1 MVASRLGLRF
11 QAVCPSVCLGMA
23 LLHFSTLSGCKKP
36 EEIRVYT
43 VPHREQIELVLQRML
58 GAIIPNDKEAWFF
71 KLQGGDEEVSKLEPA
86 FRAFT
91 KSVEIKAGKV
101 KWTAPESWKETAG
114 SEFRFTTYLIPNGK
128 EEPFQLAVSR
138 LDAPSGVDAAYLQA
152 NLTRWRGQLGL
163 DAIEKDEVAKV
174 TTPVKFHGGSAYMV
188 NFVGLPAPKN
198 SMSAPFAGPMKTNP
212 HAETPEAATEPGG
225 SDFQFTTP
233 TGWGQGK
240 ASSMRKASL
249 AVGTGVEAADI
260 SVFEFPAN
268 ANDLLQNVNRWRDQV
283 GLKEISA
290 EELQKTAKKI
300 DVGGATGEYV
310 ELVGEKQTILGVMA
324 KKGESA
330 WFFKLQGPTEVAVR
344 EKARF
349 EEFVKSAKLP

>member
-1 MVASRLGLRF
+1 MVASRLGSRF
-11 QAVCPSVCLGMA
+11 RSVPLTVCLGLA
-23 LLHFSTLSGCKKP
+23 CLQVVTLSGCKKP

-71 KLQGGDEEVSKLEPA
+71 KLQGGDEDVAKLEPA

-91 KSVEIKAGKV
+91 ASVEIKDGKV
-101 KWTAPESWKETAG
+101 TWKAPESWKESAG
-114 SEFRFTTYLIPNGK
+114 GEFRFTTFLIPNGK

-138 LDAPSGVDAAYLQA
+138 LDAPSGVDDAYLQA

-174 TTPVKFHGGSAYMV
+174 TIPVKFNGGSAYMV

-198 SMSAPFAGPMKTNP
+198 SMSGPFAGPTKTNP
-212 HAETPEAATEPGG
+212 HEAEPEATTEPGG

-233 TGWGQGK
+233 SGWGQGK

-249 AVGTGVEAADI
+249 AVGTGKEAADV
-260 SVFEFPAN
+260 SVFEFPAA

-290 EELQKTAKKI
+290 EELQKTSKKI
-300 DVGGATGEYV
+300 DVGDAAGEYV
-310 ELVGEKQTILGVMA
+310 ELIGEKQTILGVMA